1 MEVNYSNYDRSQ
13 IKLKLKA
20 PNQPQREFFFLTYLF
35 PKKERKER
43 RTGCEAV

>member
-20 PNQPQREFFFLTYLF
+20 PNQPQREFFLTYLF